1 LDGKILAVA
10 AIELHFH
17 ETLGRIVATG
27 HSRWSTRTAV
37 RVVVGGNTNTR
48 RIADTSLGG
57 VPVWR
62 LPAWETEL
70 LIGRRS
76 LALSSI
82 SSGGWIEA
90 VIRCPTKLPVIC
102 RWVAH
107 RVTHHLI
114 IPLLVR
120 VRLLAGIVRY
130 LRPRRIAAT
139 MLLLLLLLLL
149 HRRLRR
155 IRMGLN
161 MRMAW

>member
-1 LDGKILAVA
+1 
-10 AIELHFH
+10 
-17 ETLGRIVATG
+17 
-27 HSRWSTRTAV
+27 
-37 RVVVGGNTNTR
+37 
-48 RIADTSLGG
+48 LGG

-90 VIRCPTKLPVIC
+90 VIRCPTKLPVIR

-107 RVTHHLI
+107 RVTNHLI
-114 IPLLVR
+114 VPLLVR

-139 MLLLLLLLLL
+139 MLLLLLLHL
-149 HRRLRR
+149 RLRR